1 MTTAGNHKDNAVMN
15 EAVKG
20 KRWAGLGCIALGV
33 IGIIWGGAVGVLGV
47 MTILGGD
54 PWDAWFGYI
63 LTCLFMIGLG
73 VLAIMMGLADRR
85 QGPEAD

>member
-1 MTTAGNHKDNAVMN
+1 MTSEGDNKDNEVMN
-15 EAVKG
+15 ETMKG
-20 KRWAGLGCIALGV
+20 NWWAGLGCIVLGV

-73 VLAIMMGLADRR
+73 ILAIMLGLAERR
-85 QGPEAD
+85 QGPEAG

>member
-1 MTTAGNHKDNAVMN
+1 MTEGNDKDNEVTN
-15 EAVKG
+15 ETVKS
-20 KRWAGLGCIALGV
+20 KWAGLGCIVLGV

-63 LTCLFMIGLG
+63 LTCVFMIGLG

-85 QGPEAD
+85 QGPQAG